1 MKSKLFIPLICS
13 FLLFSISA
21 SAQIYRSF
29 DGSQNNLN
37 NPFWGAAN
45 TQLTRIVHPDYA
57 DGISVPKL
65 DLTYDRPN
73 PRVISNRLF
82 AQTTTISN
90 GLALSDFI
98 WAFGQFIDHDISL
111 VENDPDEILSNIEIP
126 SEDLFFTPGSTMH
139 MSRSMAAPGTG
150 TDINNPRQHTN
161 QINSF
166 IDASTVYG
174 SDEDRANWLRTFD
187 GGKLKTSPGNLL
199 PWNTVTG
206 NINDEIDFNAPFMA
220 DDTRSLTR
228 YFVAGDIRANENPLL
243 LSFHVVFLREH
254 NRLCEE
260 LGLAH
265 PSWNDE
271 RIYQRARKLVGAL
284 IQEIVYNEWLPAMG
298 VELPNY
304 FGYNATINP
313 SVSNEFSAAAF
324 RLGHTLINS
333 NIIRMNNDGSDISGG
348 NISLRDAFFNPFVM
362 VLSGGVDTFLKG
374 MATQVQQ
381 EMDCKVIDD
390 VRNFLFGAPG
400 QGGLDLAAININRG
414 RERGIPSFNQIRQHL
429 GLPSVNSFYTLTND
443 QEVADILQ
451 EVYGSIDN
459 LDPWV
464 GMVSEQHVGSD
475 ALFGELIMTILEEQ
489 FQVLRDG
496 DRYYYEVDNE
506 LTAAQKEMV
515 SNTTMKDVIV
525 RNTSIDLMQDQV
537 FIAMPHEMISDG
549 PVIKQFDLEAQLYP
563 NPTSGN
569 ETTIKYFSDI
579 DQNINLDVIDYQ
591 GRLITSVVLF
601 AYAGDNYFQM
611 VLPANMPRGLYNI
624 RLQTQYGYNILKLIK
639 E

>member
-1 MKSKLFIPLICS
+1 MRSKVFIPLICS
-13 FLLFSISA
+13 LLLLSIST

-29 DGSQNNLN
+29 DGNSNNVN
-37 NPFWGAAN
+37 NPTWGAADA
-45 TQLTRIVHPDYA
+45 QLTRISNADYA

-65 DLTYDRPN
+65 DMTNNRPN
-73 PRVISNRLF
+73 PRVISNKLF
-82 AQTTTISN
+82 AQQATISN
-90 GLALSDFI
+90 GLALSDFT

-111 VENDPDEILSNIEIP
+111 VENDATESLSNIEIP
-126 SEDLFFTPGSTMH
+126 SDDLFFSPGSTMF

-150 TDINNPRQHTN
+150 TDVNNPRQHNN
-161 QINSF
+161 QITSF
-166 IDASTVYG
+166 IDASSVYG
-174 SDEDRANWLRTFD
+174 SDENRANWLRTFD

-199 PWNTVTG
+199 PWNTITG
-206 NINDEIDFNAPFMA
+206 NQNDEIDFNAPFMA

-243 LSFHVVFLREH
+243 LSFHVLFLREH
-254 NRLCEE
+254 NRLCDE
-260 LGLAH
+260 LALAH
-265 PSWNDE
+265 PAWNDE
-271 RIYQRARKLVGAL
+271 RIYQRARKLVGAF
-284 IQEIVYNEWLPAMG
+284 IQEIVYKEWLPAMG

-304 FGYNATINP
+304 SGYKNNVDP
-313 SVSNEFSAAAF
+313 SISNEFSAAAF

-333 NIIRMNNDGSDISGG
+333 NIIRMNNDGSDIPGG

-362 VLSGGVDTFLKG
+362 ILSGGVDPFFKG

-381 EMDCKVIDD
+381 EMDCKVVDD

-414 RERGIPSFNQIRQHL
+414 RDRGIPSFNQIRQDL
-429 GLPSVNSFYTLTND
+429 GLPPVNSFYTLTHD
-443 QEVADILQ
+443 QEVADIMQ

-464 GMVSEQHVGSD
+464 GMVSEYHVGSD

-515 SNTTMKDVIV
+515 SNTTLREIIM
-525 RNTSIDLMQDQV
+525 RNTSIDLMQDEV
-537 FIAMPHEMISDG
+537 FKAMPHEMIAVG
-549 PVIKQFDLEAQLYP
+549 PVVKEFDLEAQLYP

-591 GRLITSVVLF
+591 GRLITSVVLH
-601 AYAGDNYFQM
+601 AYAGDNYFDM
-611 VLPANMPRGLYNI
+611 ALPANIPRGLYNI